1 MGRREKHPTPMYV
14 KGGFEISGVTRAIIT
29 TKEMASAMLTSPV
42 PLAPQEVSA
51 WDAEGGL
58 L

>member
-1 MGRREKHPTPMYV
+1 MYV
-14 KGGFEISGVTRAIIT
+14 KGGFEISGATRAIIT